1 MHTLR
6 AMPSMSHL
14 SSTHTDLAPPNVR
27 YADFDDADYSHDNDN
42 HDFIPVHGVDDI
54 IIEKCSFLRNSFR
67 LPPDVAFQVHC
78 LSVISQHRGND
89 LNMFNQVIQCVA
101 GHALH
106 QNVDFRTLHV
116 MSRDQLLRYLC
127 HYYRLDFLKPTMHN
141 VALSDGSVATVPI
154 FDVKETLLSFLNN
167 PGRMRR
173 ENFAAN
179 YDPFTGKSTITNPP
193 LDEIHTGTI
202 WDAACRKYCGNDP
215 NSFPLA
221 LVCFYDKTHTDLHGS
236 LACAPFIC
244 TPAFLNRECRNDD
257 SNYMVL
263 GYIPNLGYGKGK
275 AKTQTST
282 MRLQDEHDCLALI
295 TKQIIKIQTNGGF
308 WTEVMGKKVCVK
320 VWIHFIT
327 GDTAGHNNLVG
338 HMNGSNMKYPYRDC
352 KCELHELSNPRP
364 KCKLVTLNDIRTA
377 TNTPNGL
384 ASLSKKKIKN
394 AFDDVWFGDQ
404 TYGLLGSVPAE
415 MLHVS
420 GTGILK
426 YIFENLENL
435 IAGDIDKET
444 FDDLHRCLVRDAQ
457 RQSERD
463 FPRMSV
469 RNGITDG
476 TKMCGSER
484 VGNCFILLC
493 AFHTQLGQRLI
504 SSYRTVSLNSYKECL
519 KLYLSFERWVT
530 EPHSRREVQ
539 KSEKLLGDLMTHI
552 KLCFPRTDG
561 NGWNLP
567 KMHALAKMPQNMLKF
582 GTANNFCGQIG
593 ERALKG
599 IVKDHAQQTQ

>member
-1 MHTLR
+1 MGCS
-6 AMPSMSHL
+6 MP
-14 SSTHTDLAPPNVR
+14 
-27 YADFDDADYSHDNDN
+27 
-42 HDFIPVHGVDDI
+42 
-54 IIEKCSFLRNSFR
+54 K
-67 LPPDVAFQVHC
+67 
-78 LSVISQHRGND
+78 
-89 LNMFNQVIQCVA
+89 
-101 GHALH
+101 
-106 QNVDFRTLHV
+106 
-116 MSRDQLLRYLC
+116 LC
-127 HYYRLDFLKPTMHN
+127 R
-141 VALSDGSVATVPI
+141 
-154 FDVKETLLSFLNN
+154 
-167 PGRMRR
+167 
-173 ENFAAN
+173 
-179 YDPFTGKSTITNPP
+179 
-193 LDEIHTGTI
+193 
-202 WDAACRKYCGNDP
+202 NDP
-215 NSFPLA
+215 NAFPLA

-295 TKQIIKIQTNGGF
+295 TKQIIIIQTNGGF

-364 KCKLVTLNDIRTA
+364 KCKLVTLNEIRSA

-384 ASLSKKKIKN
+384 ASLSKKAIKN

-426 YIFENLENL
+426 YIFENLDNL

-444 FDDLHRCLVRDAQ
+444 FDDLH
-457 RQSERD
+457 
-463 FPRMSV
+463 
-469 RNGITDG
+469 
-476 TKMCGSER
+476 
-484 VGNCFILLC
+484 
-493 AFHTQLGQRLI
+493 
-504 SSYRTVSLNSYKECL
+504 
-519 KLYLSFERWVT
+519 
-530 EPHSRREVQ
+530 
-539 KSEKLLGDLMTHI
+539 
-552 KLCFPRTDG
+552 
-561 NGWNLP
+561 
-567 KMHALAKMPQNMLKF
+567 
-582 GTANNFCGQIG
+582 
-593 ERALKG
+593 
-599 IVKDHAQQTQ
+599 